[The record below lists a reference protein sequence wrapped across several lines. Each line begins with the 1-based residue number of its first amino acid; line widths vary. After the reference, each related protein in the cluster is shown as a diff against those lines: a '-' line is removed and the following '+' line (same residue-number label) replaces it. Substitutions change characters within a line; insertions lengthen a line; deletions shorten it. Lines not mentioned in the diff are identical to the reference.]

1 MKNYLKSVFALT
13 IICAVIGIALAATN
27 GLTLPIIE
35 KNEAEAVQQSLKV
48 VMPEGE
54 EFSPVDVTDVELPGS
69 IKEVYAE
76 VGGGYVFKLET
87 SGYSSGLVILCG
99 VDKNGL
105 VTGATCMAS
114 SETLGYEKTYGN
126 SLVKRTINS
135 IDSVDTIASATK
147 TTAAYKKAVKDAL
160 VAAGNLNNSSK
171 GGA

>member
-1 MKNYLKSVFALT
+1 MKNYFKSVFALT

-27 GLTLPIIE
+27 GMTLPIIE
-35 KNEAEAVQQSLKV
+35 KNEAEAVQKSLKI
-48 VMPEGE
+48 VMPEGN
-54 EFSPVDVTDVELPGS
+54 EFSMMDVTALELPKS
-69 IKEVYAE
+69 IKEVYSE
-76 VGGGYVFKLET
+76 TDGGYVFKLET

-105 VTGATCMAS
+105 VTGATCMTS

-126 SLVKRTINS
+126 SLVKRTVNS

-147 TTAAYKKAVKDAL
+147 TTAAYKNAVKEAL
-160 VAAGNLNNSSK
+160 VAAGRLNNSNK